1 MNFLVSN
8 KYICYL
14 FLLAMP
20 WYWIESF
27 ILVHAQYS
35 GLGFY
40 SAIFLII
47 KLLMIFI
54 PLSLWYYN
62 YGVAQGRIRCL
73 VYYLIIL
80 FVYIFV
86 GLREGYEKENI
97 ILSIKNIYFW
107 LFVLILCYSAN
118 VKFPSHL
125 SVFLVVILFFSA
137 LMNVAYSIYV
147 NLTYSGNPTDFYF
160 YDLYNDKG
168 LFVIYNFIRDGKV
181 RAFGFVGSKLTLSQL
196 YIIPVLLSS
205 FLVLYFKNI
214 KLKLSAFAIACFLN
228 YGLWITATRNPYLA
242 MFFSSLVFLFFSMFA
257 LTRFRFFVVSM
268 CLYGFS
274 IYLVL
279 LLSDAGI
286 GDESSKA
293 RIPMLLNFLEQLI
306 DKPFG
311 HGIGSTGI
319 ASGSY
324 PFFFESSLATIFMD
338 LGVIGGLFYFGVIIS
353 LSFEMIRTAKS
364 THHPIL
370 KSVLMG
376 AGFSLLSLFFLSNFT
391 NIYDSSLFVFAIIS
405 VFALNVNNVPSMISV
420 TDVTPIGRLNNVD
433 EI

>member
-20 WYWIESF
+20 WYWVESF

-35 GLGFY
+35 GVELY
-40 SAIFLII
+40 SAIFLMI
-47 KLLMIFI
+47 KLFMIFI
-54 PLSLWYYN
+54 PLSLWYYH
-62 YGVAQGRIRCL
+62 YGVARGRAKLL
-73 VYYLIIL
+73 VCYSIVL
-80 FVYIFV
+80 FVYVLV
-86 GLREGYEKENI
+86 GLKAGYEITNI

-107 LFVLILCYSAN
+107 LFVLIVCYSLN
-118 VKFPSHL
+118 VKFPSHQ
-125 SVFLVVILFFSA
+125 SIFLVTILFFSA
-137 LMNVAYSIYV
+137 LMNVVYSIYID
-147 NLTYSGNPTDFYF
+147 LTYSGNPTDFYF

-205 FLVLYFKNI
+205 FLVLYFKSN
-214 KLKLSAFAIACFLN
+214 KLKLSAFVLACLFN

-242 MFFSSLVFLFFSMFA
+242 MFFSGLVFLFFSIFGI
-257 LTRFRFFVVSM
+257 TRFRFFVVSI
-268 CLYGFS
+268 CLYAFS

-293 RIPMLLNFLEQLI
+293 RIPMLLSFLEQLT

-338 LGVIGGLFYFGVIIS
+338 LGVIGGLFYFGIIIS
-353 LSFEMIRTAKS
+353 LSFEMIRTAKF
-364 THHPIL
+364 THRPIL
-370 KSVLMG
+370 KSVLMTS
-376 AGFSLLSLFFLSNFT
+376 GFSLLSLFFLSNFT

-405 VFALNVNNVPSMISV
+405 AFALNVYNMPYTVSV
-420 TDVTPIGRLNNVD
+420 VD
-433 EI
+433 TARVGKLK

>member
-8 KYICYL
+8 KYVCYL
-14 FLLAMP
+14 FIMAMP
-20 WYWIESF
+20 WYWVESF
-27 ILVHAQYS
+27 FLVHAEYS
-35 GLGFY
+35 GVGLY
-40 SAIFLII
+40 SAAFLMI

-54 PLSLWYYN
+54 PLSLWYYH
-62 YGVAQGRIRCL
+62 YGVAQGRAK
-73 VYYLIIL
+73 YLIYFSIIF
-80 FVYIFV
+80 FVYLIV
-86 GLREGYEKENI
+86 GLKSGYEITNI

-107 LFVLILCYSAN
+107 LFVLIFCYS
-118 VKFPSHL
+118 VKAKFSAHQ
-125 SVFLVVILFFSA
+125 SVFLVSILFLSA
-137 LMNVAYSIYV
+137 LMNVVYSIYID
-147 NLTYSGNPTDFYF
+147 LTYSGNPKDFYF

-205 FLVLYFKNI
+205 FLFLYFKNN
-214 KLKLSAFAIACFLN
+214 KLKLSAFALACVFN

-242 MFFSSLVFLFFSMFA
+242 MFFSSLVFLFFSVFA
-257 LTRFRFFVVSM
+257 ISRARFFVVSI
-268 CLYGFS
+268 CLYAFS

-338 LGVIGGLFYFGVIIS
+338 LGIIGGLFYFGIIIS
-353 LSFEMIRTAKS
+353 LSFEMIRSAKFI
-364 THHPIL
+364 HRPIL
-370 KSVLMG
+370 KSVLMA

-405 VFALNVNNVPSMISV
+405 AFALNVYSVPYTISV
-420 TDVTPIGRLNNVD
+420 VDTDPVRKLK
-433 EI
+433 